1 MSGTIIVKMDGEDMA
16 LEDHIKITQ
25 EMLASGLIKEKEYKK
40 FIDKWMSDHHD
51 YELLKQQKQAF
62 TSSSLTI
69 ENIKESQRKL
79 EARKKWYTITV
90 ILPPTVT
97 WRDRLMTMQ
106 VSKLDSTFRYSMM
119 KPVDYHSWTPDR
131 LDMQEKVEVLNL
143 QARRIVGTVYKTY

>member
-16 LEDHIKITQ
+16 LDDYIKITR
-25 EMLASGLIKEKEYKK
+25 EMLEKGVLTEKQWRK
-40 FIDKWMSDHHD
+40 HFDKILSDHYDH
-51 YELLKQQKQAF
+51 ELLRQQKQAF
-62 TSSSLTI
+62 TSSSLTM
-69 ENIKESQRKL
+69 ENIKQAQRKL
-79 EARKKWYTITV
+79 DAQRKMYKITV

-97 WRDRLMTMQ
+97 WRNRLMTMQ

-143 QARRIVGTVYKTY
+143 QARRIAGTVYKTY

>member
-1 MSGTIIVKMDGEDMA
+1 MHPDSIPINTVPFLKEV
-16 LEDHIKITQ
+16 ECDH
-25 EMLASGLIKEKEYKK
+25 
-40 FIDKWMSDHHD
+40 
-51 YELLKQQKQAF
+51 ELLRQQKQAF
-62 TSSSLTI
+62 KGSSLTM
-69 ENIKESQRKL
+69 ENIKQAQRKL
-79 EARKKWYTITV
+79 DARRRMYTITV

-143 QARRIVGTVYKTY
+143 QARRIAGTVYKTY